1 MDRSERIGM
10 IVSGVAHVGVILWLI
25 LGGIFFSHDLP
36 PPVATAEV
44 TLMSEAE
51 FSALQAAAPTATTEA
66 PPEPS
71 VPEPPAAEETPDAPV
86 AESAPEPVRPAEP
99 EPQPEP
105 DAAPDVTELA
115 PPETVVE
122 DTPPTPPAPPVE
134 SPAAALPTEVQPDPK
149 AAPIVAPAPTEA
161 PAENADLAP
170 EAVAETTP
178 EPAPEPTP
186 AEPETAAA
194 PPETGQVLETEAN
207 KDQTAL
213 ASAAPQ
219 SSVRPK
225 SKPAKPKPAPEP
237 TPEPAAEPAPRPAP
251 AATETA
257 AAPEPDAPTDDAVA
271 DALAEALAGEQS
283 AAPAPGTGTLP
294 SGPPMTGGEKDAL
307 VIAVKQCWNV
317 GALSTDALSTVVT
330 VGVSM
335 DQSGMPI
342 SNSIRMIGYEG
353 GSEAAAKQAYE
364 AGRRA
369 IIRCAKTGYPL
380 PPEKYEQ
387 WREVEIVFNPEKMR
401 MK

>member
-1 MDRSERIGM
+1 MPVDRSERIGM
-10 IVSGVAHVGVILWLI
+10 IVSGVAHLGVILWLI

-51 FSALQAAAPTATTEA
+51 FSALQAAAPTAATEA
-66 PPEPS
+66 PPAPS
-71 VPEPPAAEETPDAPV
+71 VPEPPAAEPVPEAPV
-86 AESAPEPVRPAEP
+86 AETAPEPAPPVEP
-99 EPQPEP
+99 EAQPEP
-105 DAAPDVTELA
+105 DAAPDVTELT

-122 DTPPTPPAPPVE
+122 DTPPTPPAPPVD
-134 SPAAALPTEVQPDPK
+134 SPADALPTEVQPDPK
-149 AAPIVAPAPTEA
+149 AAPIVAPEPTEA
-161 PAENADLAP
+161 PAENADVAP
-170 EAVAETTP
+170 DVVAETTP
-178 EPAPEPTP
+178 EPAPEQAPV
-186 AEPETAAA
+186 EPEQAAA

-207 KDQTAL
+207 REQTKL

-225 SKPAKPKPAPEP
+225 SKPAKPKPEKPK
-237 TPEPAAEPAPRPAP
+237 PAP
-251 AATETA
+251 AATAPA
-257 AAPEPDAPTDDAVA
+257 AAPEPEAPTTDAVA
-271 DALAEALAGEQS
+271 DALAEALAGEAS
-283 AAPAPGTGTLP
+283 DSPAPGTGTAA

-335 DQSGMPI
+335 DPSGMPVN
-342 SNSIRMIGYEG
+342 NSIRMIGYEG

-369 IIRCAKTGYPL
+369 IIRCARTGYPL

-387 WREVEIVFNPEKMR
+387 WREVEIVFDPSKMR

>member
-10 IVSGVAHVGVILWLI
+10 IVSGVAHLGAILWLI

-36 PPVATAEV
+36 PPVSTAEV

-51 FSALQAAAPTATTEA
+51 FSALQAAAPKAATEA
-66 PPEPS
+66 PPAPS

-86 AESAPEPVRPAEP
+86 AETAPEPAQPAEP

-105 DAAPDVTELA
+105 DTAPDVTELT

-134 SPAAALPTEVQPDPK
+134 TPADALPTEVQPDPK
-149 AAPIVAPAPTEA
+149 AAPIVAPDPTEV
-161 PAENADLAP
+161 PAENADVAP

-178 EPAPEPTP
+178 EPSPEPTP
-186 AEPETAAA
+186 VEQTEAAA

-207 KDQTAL
+207 KDQTEL

-225 SKPAKPKPAPEP
+225 SKPAKPKPAEP
-237 TPEPAAEPAPRPAP
+237 KPEPAPAP

-257 AAPEPDAPTDDAVA
+257 AAPEPDAPTNDAVA

-283 AAPAPGTGTLP
+283 DTPAPGTGMAP

-317 GALSTDALSTVVT
+317 GALSTDALNTVVT

-342 SNSIRMIGYEG
+342 TNSIHMIGYEG
-353 GSEAAAKQAYE
+353 GDETAANQAYE

-369 IIRCAKTGYPL
+369 IIRCAKNGYPL

>member
-10 IVSGVAHVGVILWLI
+10 IISGGAHLAAILWLI
-25 LGGIFFSHDLP
+25 VGGIFFSHDLP

-51 FSALQAAAPTATTEA
+51 FSALQAAAPKAATEA
-66 PPEPS
+66 PPAPS
-71 VPEPPAAEETPDAPV
+71 VPEPPAAEETPEAPV
-86 AESAPEPVRPAEP
+86 AETPPEPAKPAEP

-105 DAAPDVTELA
+105 DVAPDVTELA

-122 DTPPTPPAPPVE
+122 DTPPTPPATPVE
-134 SPAAALPTEVQPDPK
+134 SPADPLPTEAQPDPK
-149 AAPIVAPAPTEA
+149 AAPRVAPEPTVT
-161 PAENADLAP
+161 PAENADVAP

-178 EPAPEPTP
+178 EPSPEPTP
-186 AEPETAAA
+186 VEPEEATA

-207 KDQTAL
+207 KDQTEL

-225 SKPAKPKPAPEP
+225 SKPEKPKPAPE
-237 TPEPAAEPAPRPAP
+237 PAP

-257 AAPEPDAPTDDAVA
+257 AAPEPQAPSDDAMKQL
-271 DALAEALAGEQS
+271 LAEAMAGEQS
-283 AAPAPGTGTLP
+283 DTPAPGTGTAP

-317 GALSTDALSTVVT
+317 GALSTDALNTVVT

-335 DQSGMPI
+335 DQSGMPV

-353 GSEAAAKQAYE
+353 GNEAAARQAYE